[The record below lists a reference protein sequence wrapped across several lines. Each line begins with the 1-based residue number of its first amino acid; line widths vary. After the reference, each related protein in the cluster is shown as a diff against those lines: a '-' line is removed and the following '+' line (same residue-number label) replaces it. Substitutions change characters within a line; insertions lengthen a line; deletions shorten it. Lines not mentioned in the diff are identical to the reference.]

1 MKSQAAL
8 VARNSHVSNEFYIVC
23 GYTDLRLGI
32 DTLVYIYIAILVV
45 EKFND
50 LNSGDLRIFLEK

>member
-50 LNSGDLRIFLEK
+50 LNE